1 MKVKK
6 ILFFTLFLALFLA
19 CTNAPISGRKQLLL
33 VSEQEMI
40 AKSYS
45 QYNQIIAHSKVLNN
59 KNSQLVKKVGN
70 RIARAVEDYFRK
82 HPEQRTSKFK
92 YQWEFNLIE
101 NKVPN
106 AWCMPG
112 GKVAVYTGILPY
124 TQNETG
130 LAVVMSHEI
139 AHAVAEHG
147 REQASYSVLQNL
159 GGSILNSM
167 GISTGIYSGASNL
180 VLLSYSRE
188 HETEA
193 DELGLIFMKLAG
205 YNPNYAITFWERMKN
220 SSGAKQPEFLSTHPS
235 DTTRINNIRKFLVSE
250 QFKNITK

>member
-1 MKVKK
+1 MKIKK
-6 ILFFTLFLALFLA
+6 LISFCLLLVLVIS

-33 VSEQEMI
+33 VSEQEI
-40 AKSYS
+40 ITQSYS
-45 QYNQIIAHSKVLNN
+45 QYNEIIVHSKVLNN
-59 KNSQLVKKVGN
+59 SNSKLVKKVGN
-70 RIARAVEDYFRK
+70 KIAKAVDEYFKK
-82 HPEQRTSKFK
+82 HPEQKTSQFK

-101 NKVPN
+101 DKTPN

-124 TQNETG
+124 TKDETG

-139 AHAVAEHG
+139 AHAIAEHG

-167 GISTGIYSGASNL
+167 GLSTGIYNGASNL

-205 YNPNYAITFWERMKN
+205 YNPNYAITFWERMK
-220 SSGAKQPEFLSTHPS
+220 SSSNNAQLEFLSTHPS
-235 DTTRINNIRKFLVSE
+235 DTTRINNIKNFLQSEKFK
-250 QFKNITK
+250 QIKK

>member
-1 MKVKK
+1 MKIKK
-6 ILFFTLFLALFLA
+6 LISFCLLLVLVIS

-33 VSEQEMI
+33 VSEQEI
-40 AKSYS
+40 ITQSYS
-45 QYNQIIAHSKVLNN
+45 QYNEIIAHSKVLNN
-59 KNSQLVKKVGN
+59 SNSKLVKKVGN
-70 RIARAVEDYFRK
+70 KIAKAVDEYFKK
-82 HPEQRTSKFK
+82 HPEQKTSQFK

-101 NKVPN
+101 DKTPN
-106 AWCMPG
+106 AWSMPG

-124 TQNETG
+124 TKDETG

-139 AHAVAEHG
+139 AHAIAEHG

-167 GISTGIYSGASNL
+167 GLSTGIYNGASNL

-205 YNPNYAITFWERMKN
+205 YNPNYAITFWERMK
-220 SSGAKQPEFLSTHPS
+220 SSSNNAQLEFLSTHPS
-235 DTTRINNIRKFLVSE
+235 DTTRINNIKNFLQSEKFK
-250 QFKNITK
+250 QIKK

>member
-1 MKVKK
+1 MKIKK
-6 ILFFTLFLALFLA
+6 LISFCLLLVLVIS

-33 VSEQEMI
+33 VSEQEI
-40 AKSYS
+40 ITQSYS
-45 QYNQIIAHSKVLNN
+45 QYNEIIAHSKVLNN
-59 KNSQLVKKVGN
+59 SNSKLVKKVGN
-70 RIARAVEDYFRK
+70 KIAKAVDEYFKK
-82 HPEQRTSKFK
+82 HPEQKTSQFK

-101 NKVPN
+101 DKTPN

-124 TQNETG
+124 TKDETG

-139 AHAVAEHG
+139 AHAIAEHG

-167 GISTGIYSGASNL
+167 GLSTGIYNGASNL

-205 YNPNYAITFWERMKN
+205 YNPNYAITFWERMK
-220 SSGAKQPEFLSTHPS
+220 SSSNNAQLEFLSTHPS
-235 DTTRINNIRKFLVSE
+235 DTTRINNIKNFLQSEKFK
-250 QFKNITK
+250 QIKK

>member
-1 MKVKK
+1 MKIKK
-6 ILFFTLFLALFLA
+6 LISFCLLLVLVIS

-33 VSEQEMI
+33 VSEQEI
-40 AKSYS
+40 ITQSYS
-45 QYNQIIAHSKVLNN
+45 QYNEIIAHSKVLNN
-59 KNSQLVKKVGN
+59 SNSKLVKKVGN
-70 RIARAVEDYFRK
+70 KIAKAVDEYFKK
-82 HPEQRTSKFK
+82 HPEQKTSQFK

-101 NKVPN
+101 DKTPN

-124 TQNETG
+124 TKDETG

-139 AHAVAEHG
+139 AHAIAEHG

-167 GISTGIYSGASNL
+167 GLSTGIYNGASNL

-205 YNPNYAITFWERMKN
+205 YNPNYAITFWERTK
-220 SSGAKQPEFLSTHPS
+220 SSSNNAQLEFLSTHPS
-235 DTTRINNIRKFLVSE
+235 DTTRINNIKNFLQSEKFK
-250 QFKNITK
+250 QIKK